1 MHRIAYRMR
10 FKPSYRTLYPH
21 SFYAYA
27 VIAHPLR
34 SGGNDVDRN
43 DRAYD
48 KDDYLGK
55 NYEKELRNMSD

>member
-1 MHRIAYRMR
+1 MP
-10 FKPSYRTLYPH
+10 FKPSYRTLYRH

-48 KDDYLGK
+48 MAYDKEDYLGK